1 MQWFLIGVV
10 TGVTIS
16 VIVDKE
22 SILSMNLM
30 MR

>member
-10 TGVTIS
+10 SGVTIS
-16 VIVDKE
+16 AIVDKE
-22 SILSMNLM
+22 GILSMNLM